1 MRREIYIVALAFLLA
16 PVFLSASSSTALQ
29 IATNITQFTDWV
41 PVIVVAMLVSASLVS
56 GYYMIGVALNNSKV
70 KGQAMSEFYQVIGT
84 AVMVVLIL
92 FILGIFGTTLTSTST
107 IVSPSQMSTICSN
120 YLSNSQFDFTNS
132 KYMPT
137 SCTTG
142 QPGCAYSP
150 TNLVC
155 SQLIGAEV
163 AQAPPVGP
171 PGPTGYLS
179 GQTTNLDYG
188 LAAVYVINANITD
201 QTLHNLNALY
211 LFDLEVGWL
220 RTFTSSTVFCMPFSC
235 FIPFL
240 PRDVWIEYS
249 YQPFPAY
256 VLQRGSMPPVEI
268 SETLMFYMQFLTMTI
283 ILLFLYAWP
292 WILAAGI
299 ILRTFFFTRRSGGFL
314 IAFVVIML
322 LVYPVVY
329 LSEYS
334 ALNAPLC
341 RYGTVQNPGV
351 TGSGTPV
358 PAGTTG
364 TGSCVELIGT
374 DSLPNM
380 QIDEL
385 PTVTGSNNYYSF
397 QDYINNNPKYPQ
409 VQPPAK
415 VYQLSFFNMPDM
427 AAVLNYYGC
436 YPNDLIGTEIE
447 FASNYLIPGEGLY
460 HGTLSTATGGFAL
473 LASIFN
479 LFGQIGGG
487 VSAQA
492 TQLTLP
498 DLVGGKNAFYC
509 FTPTGMANATI
520 AMINVYGVMAVTTF
534 IIPLF
539 NVLIA
544 LSGILGLSGLLGGDT
559 NLVGLGRFI

>member
-16 PVFLSASSSTALQ
+16 PAFLSASSTAPQ
-29 IATNITQFTDWV
+29 IATNLTQFTDWI
-41 PVIVVAMLVSASLVS
+41 PIIVIAMLVSASLVS

-92 FILGIFGTTLTSTST
+92 FILGIFGTALTSTST
-107 IVSPSQMSTICSN
+107 IVSPSQMSTICRN
-120 YLSNSQFDFTNS
+120 YLSNSQFYFTNS
-132 KYMPT
+132 IYVPT

-142 QPGCAYSP
+142 QSGCAYSP

-163 AQAPPVGP
+163 AQAPSVGP
-171 PGPTGYLS
+171 PGHTGYLR
-179 GQTTNLDYG
+179 GQTANLDYG
-188 LAAVYVINANITD
+188 LAAVYVINANLTD
-201 QTLHNLNALY
+201 QTLHNLDALY

-235 FIPFL
+235 AIPLL
-240 PRDVWIEYS
+240 PRDYWIEYS

-268 SETLMFYMQFLTMTI
+268 SETLMFYMQFLIMTI
-283 ILLFLYAWP
+283 IILFLYAWP

-322 LVYPVVY
+322 LVYPIVY

-334 ALNAPLC
+334 SLNAPLC

-351 TGSGTPV
+351 IGSATPV

-374 DSLPNM
+374 NSLPNM

-385 PTVTGSNNYYSF
+385 PVSDSF
-397 QDYINNNPKYPQ
+397 TNYINNNPKYPQ
-409 VQPPAK
+409 AQPPAK

-436 YPNDLIGTEIE
+436 YPKNLIGTEIE
-447 FASNYLIPGEGLY
+447 FASNYLIPGEGLSN
-460 HGTLSTATGGFAL
+460 GALSTASGGFAL

-479 LFGQIGGG
+479 IFGQIGGG

-498 DLVGGKNAFYC
+498 DLIGGKNAFYC